1 MESTLTMQASQPK
14 EMTQRIKT
22 LRERLVATDPII
34 CPERALLWTQ
44 SYRENE
50 AEPPV
55 IKAALALKK
64 TLSEMTIRIYDD
76 ELIVGN
82 QGSALRAA
90 PLHPQ
95 INLWFMDELDRF
107 EARQGSR
114 FKISDDTKQKLK
126 ETMEYWRGKTVYER
140 TIRLLPVAATDYMD
154 SLVFTCNYTLTK
166 GTGHFII
173 NFNRILR
180 DGYEGVRRESEARLL
195 NLDLSNPEDFDQI
208 SFYQAMIIVCD
219 ACEIFASRFAAEARR
234 QAALQ
239 KDPKRKAE
247 LEAIAR
253 NCDRVPAWPAEN
265 FYEALQ
271 STWFLQVISQIESD
285 GTGLSLGRVDYFW
298 YPYYKADIEKGVLT
312 REFAEELMDAFWL
325 KCGEIIEVWN
335 EEDSKFFG
343 GHPISQTIT
352 LGGTF
357 ADGRDSTNELSYIG
371 LDTTAKIRLP
381 QPSVCVR
388 IHKNTP
394 REFMLKCVEVAR
406 LGLGMPAFYN
416 DEIAIPSLVN
426 RGVKLEHARENFAV
440 AGCVEMGLQG
450 QMCHFANSGYFSLL
464 KALEVTLNDG
474 FDPRLGKQVG
484 PHTGRAEDFVSYD
497 GLMSAYEEQIRSGL
511 KYMVGVTNAVNT
523 MHGRC
528 LTLPFISSFTEDCVG
543 RGKEVHDGGALYNH
557 DGPQAV
563 GLADAADSLAAIR
576 KLVFEDHAL
585 TMGEIMQALKDDF
598 AEHEETRIALMKD
611 APKYGNNDEYVDA
624 IARHVASFF
633 CKEVGRYRNLRGG
646 WFVPGLYSV
655 SANVPIGTFI
665 GATPNGRKALAPVAE
680 ACSPSHGVEKVGP
693 TQAALSVAHL
703 DHVLATNGTQYNQK
717 YHPMTLAG
725 EKGLESLADLIETFY
740 EEGGYHIQF
749 NVVSAETLRKAQKN
763 PEKYRDLVVRVAGY
777 TAFFV
782 DLNKAT
788 QNDII
793 DRTEMCFH

>member
-1 MESTLTMQASQPK
+1 MNDSTD
-14 EMTQRIKT
+14 RIKK
-22 LRERLVATDPII
+22 LREKLIATDPMI

-44 SYRENE
+44 AYQENE
-50 AEPPV
+50 NQPPV
-55 IKAALALKK
+55 IKAAKALYK
-64 TLSEMTIRIYDD
+64 TLSEMTVTIYED

-107 EARQGSR
+107 EKRQGSR
-114 FKISDDTKQKLK
+114 FRISGETKTKLK
-126 ETMEYWRGKTVYER
+126 EAMEYWRGKTVFER
-140 TIRLLPVAATDYMD
+140 TMALLPEKAIDYAE

-173 NFNRILR
+173 NFNKILQE
-180 DGYEGVRRESEARLL
+180 GYEGVRKTCEEKLQG
-195 NLDLSNPEDFDQI
+195 LDYSIPEDFDRI
-208 SFYQAMIIVCD
+208 SFYKAIIIVCD
-219 ACEIFASRFAAEARR
+219 AVEIFASRFVAEAKR
-234 QAALQ
+234 QAAVQSDLI
-239 KDPKRKAE
+239 RKQE
-247 LEAIAR
+247 LEKIADI
-253 NCDRVPAWPAEN
+253 CSRVPAYPAQS

-285 GTGLSLGRVDYFW
+285 GTGLSLGRCDYFW
-298 YPYYKADIEKGVLT
+298 YPFYKADLEKGAIT
-312 REFAEELMDAFWL
+312 KEFAEELLDSFWL
-325 KCGEIIEVWN
+325 KCGEVIEVWN

-357 ADGRDSTNELSYIG
+357 ANGQDSTNDLSYMC
-371 LDTTAKIRLP
+371 LEATARIRMP

-394 REFMLKCVEVAR
+394 QKFMHKCVEVSR

-426 RGVKLEHARENFAV
+426 RGVVLEHARENYAV

-474 FDPRLGKQVG
+474 KDPRTGKQVG
-484 PHTGRAEDFVSYD
+484 PHTGRAEDFITYEA
-497 GLMSAYEEQIRSGL
+497 LEEAYQQQISAAL
-511 KYMVGVTNAVNT
+511 KYMVGTTNAVNT
-523 MHGRC
+523 MHGRH

-563 GLADAADSLAAIR
+563 GLADAADSLASIK
-576 KLVFEDHAL
+576 KLVFEDKVYSL
-585 TMGEIMQALKDDF
+585 NEILDAMEADF
-598 AEHEETRIALMKD
+598 IGYEEVRIALMKD
-611 APKYGNNDEYVDA
+611 APKYGNNDPYVDS
-624 IARHVASFF
+624 IARELSTYF
-633 CKEVGRYRNLRGG
+633 CEDVGQYRNLRGG

-655 SANVPIGTFI
+655 SANVPIGSLI
-665 GATPNGRKALAPVAE
+665 LATPNGRKALAPVAE
-680 ACSPSHGVEKVGP
+680 ACSPCHGVERVGP
-693 TQAALSVAHL
+693 TQAAMSVAHI

-717 YHPMTLAG
+717 YHPLSLAG
-725 EKGLESLADLIETFY
+725 QKGLEALAVLIDTFF

-749 NVVSAETLRKAQKN
+749 NVVSADALRKAQKQ
-763 PEKYRDLVVRVAGY
+763 PDKYRDLVVRVAGY
-777 TAFFV
+777 TAFFI
-782 DLNKAT
+782 DLNEDT

-793 DRTEMCFH
+793 ERTVLSL

>member
-1 MESTLTMQASQPK
+1 MESTVFK
-14 EMTQRIKT
+14 ETGTQKQMTHRIT
-22 LRERLVATDPII
+22 ALRERLVAADPVI

-44 SYRENE
+44 SYKENE

-64 TLSEMTIRIYDD
+64 TLSNMTIRIYDD

-82 QGSALRAA
+82 QGSSLRAA

-107 EARQGSR
+107 EARDGSK
-114 FKISDDTKQKLK
+114 FKISQDTKQKLK
-126 ETMEYWRGKTVYER
+126 DTMDYWRGKTVFER
-140 TIRLLPVAATDYMD
+140 TMRLLPAAATDYME

-166 GTGHFII
+166 GTGHFLI
-173 NFNRILR
+173 NFNRILQ
-180 DGYEGVRRESEARLL
+180 DGFEGVRQKCEARL
-195 NLDLSNPEDFDQI
+195 NRLDLSNPDDFDQI
-208 SFYQAMIIVCD
+208 SFYRAMTIVCD
-219 ACEIFASRFAAEARR
+219 ACGIFASRFAAEARR
-234 QAALQ
+234 QAAQ
-239 KDPKRKAE
+239 QQDEKRKAE
-247 LEAIAR
+247 LEQIAR
-253 NCDRVPAWPAEN
+253 NCARVPAYPAES

-271 STWFLQVISQIESD
+271 STWFLQLISQIESD

-298 YPYYKADIEKGVLT
+298 YPYYKADIEKGAIT
-312 REFAEELMDAFWL
+312 RAFAEELMDSFWL
-325 KCGEIIEVWN
+325 KCGEVIEVWN
-335 EEDSKFFG
+335 EEDSRFFG

-357 ADGRDSTNELSYIG
+357 ADGRDATNELSYIG

-394 REFMLKCVEVAR
+394 RNFMLKCAEVAR
-406 LGLGMPAFYN
+406 IGLGMPAFYN
-416 DEIAIPSLVN
+416 DEIAIPSLVS
-426 RGVKLEHARENFAV
+426 RGVKLEHARENFGV

-474 FDPRLGKQVG
+474 FDTRLGKQVG
-484 PHTGRAEDFVSYD
+484 PHTGKAEDFISFD
-497 GLMSAYEEQIRSGL
+497 ALLNAYETQIRAAL
-511 KYMVGVTNAVNT
+511 KHMVGVTNAVNT
-523 MHGRC
+523 MHGRH

-563 GLADAADSLAAIR
+563 GLADATDSLAAIK
-576 KLVFEDHAL
+576 KLVFEDKTL
-585 TMGEIMQALKDDF
+585 SMVEVMQALKDDF
-598 AEHEETRIALMKD
+598 AGHEETRIAMIKD
-611 APKYGNNDEYVDA
+611 APKYGNNDEYVDT
-624 IARHVASFF
+624 IARHLATFF
-633 CKEVGRYRNLRGG
+633 CREVGQYRNLRGG
-646 WFVPGLYSV
+646 CFVPGLYSV

-665 GATPNGRKALAPVAE
+665 GATPNGRRALAPVAE
-680 ACSPSHGVEKVGP
+680 ACSPSHGAEKAGP

-703 DHVLATNGTQYNQK
+703 DHLLATNGTQYNQK
-717 YHPMTLAG
+717 YHPATLEG
-725 EKGLESLADLIETFY
+725 EKGLESLADLIETFF

-749 NVVSAETLRKAQKN
+749 NVVSADTLRKAQKN
-763 PEKYRDLVVRVAGY
+763 PDKYRDLVVRVAGY
-777 TAFFV
+777 TAFFI

-788 QNDII
+788 QDDII
-793 DRTEMCFH
+793 GRTQLDF